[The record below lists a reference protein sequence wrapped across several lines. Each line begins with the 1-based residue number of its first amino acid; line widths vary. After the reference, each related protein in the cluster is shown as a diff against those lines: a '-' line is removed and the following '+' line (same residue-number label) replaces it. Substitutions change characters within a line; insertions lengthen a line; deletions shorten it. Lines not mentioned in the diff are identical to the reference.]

1 MGIKNAMA
9 HIVSQVQ
16 LITPGTDDGMSYV
29 CDADATG
36 KKSPCWVRVG
46 MPVDGP
52 VRWMSNSTAGTS
64 A

>member
-36 KKSPCWVRVG
+36 NARAWFT
-46 MPVDGP
+46 
-52 VRWMSNSTAGTS
+52 RWSYATK
-64 A
+64 